1 MSLRLLLSRLLSLP
15 LIPLRKATAALAFSF
30 LTFAALSFATSS
42 AFAGPAAKVADLA
55 WMTGTWA
62 VPFGPNTLE
71 ETWLKPKDGAIEAF
85 VRMSGNGKT
94 SMFEVIV
101 IEEKDDSLEMSIQQW
116 GPGFTPRSEK
126 AQKMELTEIG
136 ENMVKFTAITEGQF
150 EFLEYK
156 RPTDTTFTIWAGKGE
171 PFTLTAQ

>member
-1 MSLRLLLSRLLSLP
+1 MLLRPMSLRLLSL
-15 LIPLRKATAALAFSF
+15 KQATAALAFSV
-30 LTFAALSFATSS
+30 LTAATGS
-42 AFAGPAAKVADLA
+42 ALAGPAATVDDLA
-55 WMTGTWA
+55 WMVGTWA

-71 ETWLKPKDGAIEAF
+71 ENWVKPKDGAIASF
-85 VRMSGNGKT
+85 VRMSGNGTT
-94 SMFEVIV
+94 SMFEVII
-101 IEEKDDSLEMSIQQW
+101 IEEKDGSLEMSIQQF
-116 GPGFTPRSEK
+116 GPGFEPRSEK

-136 ENMVKFTAITEGQF
+136 ERSVKFTAITEGQF

>member
-1 MSLRLLLSRLLSLP
+1 MT
-15 LIPLRKATAALAFSF
+15 IRKTIAALASS
-30 LTFAALSFATSS
+30 LLMFAALSFGTNS
-42 AFAGPAAKVADLA
+42 AFAGPAATIDDLS

-71 ETWLKPKDGAIEAF
+71 ENWIAPKDGAIASF

-101 IEEKDDSLEMSIQQW
+101 IEEKEGSLELSIQQW
-116 GPGFTPRSEK
+116 GPGFKPQSEA

-136 ENMVKFTAITEGQF
+136 ERMVKFTAITEGTF
-150 EFLEYK
+150 EFLEYR
-156 RPTDTTFTIWAGKGE
+156 RPTDTTFTIDAGRGE